1 MTRSFKIIAK
11 WGLTGMVA
19 LLAVGSSLRPAS
31 AEVTLFTVDSG
42 TLSADRTEVTLTG
55 TIVCTNGDSVSIIA
69 YVDQTQGR
77 VVVRSAGGTTNFGA
91 NGTVQTWIVTTS
103 VQPDLKYKPGPAVAV
118 SFIYTSGVN
127 GFTSQRRDQRVA
139 LHR

>member
-1 MTRSFKIIAK
+1 MTRSFRIIAK

-31 AEVTLFTVDSG
+31 AHVSQFTVDSG
-42 TLSADRTEVTLTG
+42 TLSADSTEVTLTG
-55 TIVCTNGDSVSIIA
+55 TIVCTNGESVSIIA

-77 VVVRSAGGTTNFGA
+77 VTVRSAGGTTNFGA

-118 SFIYTSGVN
+118 SYIYTN
-127 GFTSQRRDQRVA
+127 DWTSQRRDQRVA